1 MKNKFVRSCQ
11 ENSKEVQEA
20 LFALGY
26 KWANRES
33 GQLAYLSF
41 NLVFTRKDGSLGA
54 GRENLNEVPCLYDFT
69 EETKL
74 VATLKP
80 VNNRLTGLS
89 ELTELRDQAEALIAK
104 IKEMEAKQCEA

>member
-11 ENSKEVQEA
+11 KNSKEVQEA

-26 KWANRES
+26 VWFS
-33 GQLAYLSF
+33 GDRKTKHLEVEY
-41 NLVFTRKDGSLGA
+41 VFTDTDGKLTRANTTEGT
-54 GRENLNEVPCLYDFT
+54 PCLYDFT

-80 VNNRLTGLS
+80 VNN
-89 ELTELRDQAEALIAK
+89 ELVELREQADALMAK
-104 IKEMEAKQCEA
+104 IKELEAKQC

>member
-1 MKNKFVRSCQ
+1 MKNKFVKSCQ
-11 ENSKEVQEA
+11 KNSKEVQQA

-26 KWANRES
+26 TWSGNSVEVKYIES
-33 GQLAYLSF
+33 PLL
-41 NLVFTRKDGSLGA
+41 FTNEDGSLGYSDKPS
-54 GRENLNEVPCLYDFT
+54 NELCLYGFT

-80 VNNRLTGLS
+80 VNN
-89 ELTELRDQAEALIAK
+89 ELAELREQADALMAK

>member
-11 ENSKEVQEA
+11 KNSKEVQKA

-26 KWANRES
+26 KWPENDGKIRHLGS
-33 GQLAYLSF
+33 QF
-41 NLVFTRKDGSLGA
+41 VFTN
-54 GRENLNEVPCLYDFT
+54 ENGCLTHYFNNKGNAPCLYDFT

-80 VNNRLTGLS
+80 VNSDLA
-89 ELTELRDQAEALIAK
+89 ELREQVDALMAK
-104 IKEMEAKQCEA
+104 IKEMEAKC

>member
-11 ENSKEVQEA
+11 KNSKEVQEA

-26 KWANRES
+26 EWSANDGKVRYLDAAFVYTDEN
-33 GQLAYLSF
+33 GFLARSND
-41 NLVFTRKDGSLGA
+41 NLART
-54 GRENLNEVPCLYDFT
+54 PCLYDFT

-80 VNNRLTGLS
+80 VNNGLA
-89 ELTELRDQAEALIAK
+89 ELREQANALMAK
-104 IKEMEAKQCEA
+104 IKEMEAKQ

>member
-11 ENSKEVQEA
+11 KNSKEVQEA

-26 KWANRES
+26 TWTELS
-33 GQLAYLSF
+33 GEISLGVQFLEFEFLC
-41 NLVFTRKDGSLGA
+41 TRKDGTLG
-54 GRENLNEVPCLYDFT
+54 GNSTNKRNIPCLYDFT

-80 VNNRLTGLS
+80 VNN
-89 ELTELRDQAEALIAK
+89 ELTELREQADALMAK

>member
-1 MKNKFVRSCQ
+1 MENKFVRSCQ

-26 KWANRES
+26 KWANHEA
-33 GQLAYLSF
+33 GQLAHLSF

-54 GRENLNEVPCLYDFT
+54 GRENLNEVPSLYDFT

-80 VNNRLTGLS
+80 AAN
-89 ELTELRDQAEALIAK
+89 ELVELRKQADALMAK
-104 IKEMEAKQCEA
+104 IKEMEAKC